1 MSNIIDVRKLSLTNA
16 RVLLDANIWIILNG
30 FGANTIKNR
39 VELYSTAYK
48 ILLGNDNT
56 IVVNDYVLGE
66 FFNRCAKLEYEV
78 KKAELSRAGAPIPH
92 FKAFRQSE
100 EFAPM
105 LESIRDTCLNMLD
118 DCEFLPVS
126 GEHYEIDAII
136 RRCCSEYA
144 DFSDLILVEFC
155 RTEGI
160 YVMTDDAD
168 YAGSGVD
175 IITANKKMRPAK
187 M

>member
-1 MSNIIDVRKLSLTNA
+1 MSKIIDVRGLSLAKA

-30 FGANTIKNR
+30 FGANTAQYR
-39 VELYSTAYK
+39 VEMYSTAYK

-66 FFNRCAKLEYEV
+66 FFNRCAKLEYEI
-78 KKAELSRAGAPIPH
+78 KKAELDTAGVPIPN
-92 FKAFRQSE
+92 FKAFRRSE
-100 EFAPM
+100 EFAPA
-105 LESIRDTCLNMLD
+105 LESIRDTCLNILD

-126 GEHYEIDAII
+126 GKHYKIEAIV
-136 RRCCSEYA
+136 RRCCSECA
-144 DFSDLILVEFC
+144 DFSDLVLTEFC
-155 RTEGI
+155 RNEGI

-168 YAGSGVD
+168 YADAGVD
-175 IITANKKMRPAK
+175 IITANKKMRPVK